1 MNREKVKAIVTII
14 AAGIAFIN
22 TILTAKG
29 INPIPFSE
37 EAVYEWV
44 SVGVNAVLIIY
55 AWWKNQNVT
64 DEAQI
69 GQLVIDDLKSKRHIE
84 DLSTAGD
91 DDDE

>member
-37 EAVYEWV
+37 EAFYEWV
-44 SVGVNAVLIIY
+44 SVAVNAVIVLY
-55 AWWKNQNVT
+55 AWWKNQNVS

-69 GQLVIDDLKSKRHIE
+69 GQLVIDELKSKRHIE
-84 DLSTAGD
+84 DYSTGED
-91 DDDE
+91 DDNE